1 VSVDL
6 AVWEGP
12 QPTSEDEAVATF
24 DDLCRRFLDPPR
36 TPPSKK
42 IAEYV
47 SALLEHFPD
56 LIGADGDED
65 ADYVP
70 WGSGPLIRNA
80 SGPILYI
87 DMKLNTAFEHGWR
100 YYVKTATSH
109 GLVAFDPQSGTL
121 ANPDPTVSPGREA
134 RHERRG
140 GPVYQWFSLRS
151 WRMARSSAASFV
163 PPPVPLVV
171 SPPLDLA

>member
-12 QPTSEDEAVATF
+12 QPASEDEAVATF
-24 DDLCRRFLDPPR
+24 DDLCRRFLDPPP

-47 SALLEHFPD
+47 SALLARYPD
-56 LIGADGDED
+56 LDSADGDED
-65 ADYVP
+65 ADDVP

-87 DMKLNTAFEHGWR
+87 DMKLNPAFELGWR
-100 YYVKTATSH
+100 YCVETATSH

-121 ANPDPTVSPGREA
+121 ANPDPTVAPDREGA

-151 WRMARSSAASFV
+151 WRWPFLR
-163 PPPVPLVV
+163 PLL
-171 SPPLDLA
+171 PFLRRFL